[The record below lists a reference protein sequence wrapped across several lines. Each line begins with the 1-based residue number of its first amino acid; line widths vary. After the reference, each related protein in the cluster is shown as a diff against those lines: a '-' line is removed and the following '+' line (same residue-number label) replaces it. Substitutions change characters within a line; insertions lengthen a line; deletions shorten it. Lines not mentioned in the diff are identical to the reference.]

1 VIGMVLAPDVE
12 RHLDELA
19 AELSSG
25 VVAIDGPSGA
35 GKSMIADAL
44 MSKLA
49 DRGTGAVLIRTDDFA
64 TWDNPVAWWHELEDD
79 ILRPFFRCRDYVYRP
94 RVWHDGVPTIGR
106 PVWVRWQPLLII
118 EGVSSARTSIAAR
131 LTRALWVDGG
141 TDEQRLARAIARD
154 GEVEREHLTRW
165 QQFERGWFGVDRT
178 RDRCRILD

>member
-1 VIGMVLAPDVE
+1 MIGMVLAPDVE

-64 TWDNPVAWWHELEDD
+64 TWDNPVAW
-79 ILRPFFRCRDYVYRP
+79 
-94 RVWHDGVPTIGR
+94 
-106 PVWVRWQPLLII
+106 
-118 EGVSSARTSIAAR
+118 
-131 LTRALWVDGG
+131 
-141 TDEQRLARAIARD
+141 
-154 GEVEREHLTRW
+154 
-165 QQFERGWFGVDRT
+165 
-178 RDRCRILD
+178 